1 VVAMLDPAAPEI
13 RQMGAGYEAPNDEVC
28 VHQPFFASAEVA
40 ELRRLRGTGDLELGA
55 PPR

>member
-1 VVAMLDPAAPEI
+1 MLDPAAPEI